1 MQALA
6 RYSLSGP
13 WQAVLVISLLGIGAW
28 MLFPLMYLSGA
39 LLALVAMQMGPG
51 KASQVL
57 LGGLVVQGI
66 AGTVLMASPSVALA
80 LAAVIWV
87 PIVALGGQVW
97 NRASLPP
104 ALATVALLGL
114 VAVVGFYLLHEDP
127 GLWWQ
132 ERLEHTMAVR
142 APDGLMAGGD
152 ADLATLI
159 GRVAAYLPGAFAGV
173 WVMGLAAG
181 LVLGRWLQSCLYRP
195 GAFGIE
201 FQAWRLG
208 KRWSG
213 IVAACLFVASWR
225 TDLAINLLV
234 PLTVVLSLP
243 AFGLMHALLQG
254 RAGAK
259 IWLGLLYAALLL
271 MPHLVAVLAVVALLD
286 GWLDFRA
293 RAPKI

>member
-13 WQAVLVISLLGIGAW
+13 WQAILVISLLGIGAW

-57 LGGLVVQGI
+57 LGGLVAQGV

-127 GLWWQ
+127 GVWWQ
-132 ERLEHTMAVR
+132 QRLEQTLTVR
-142 APDGLMAGGD
+142 APDGLMTGGD
-152 ADLATLI
+152 EDLAALI
-159 GRVAAYLPGAFAGV
+159 GRVAEYLPGAFAGV
-173 WVMGLAAG
+173 WVLGLAAG
-181 LVLGRWLQSCLYRP
+181 LLLGRWLQSRLYRP

-201 FQAWRLG
+201 FQAWRLSKLWTG
-208 KRWSG
+208 V
-213 IVAACLFVASWR
+213 VAACLFVASWR

-234 PLTVVLSLP
+234 PLAVVLSLP
-243 AFGLMHALLQG
+243 ALGLMHALLQR

-271 MPHLVAVLAVVALLD
+271 MPHLVVVLAVVALLD

-293 RAPKI
+293 RAPTI